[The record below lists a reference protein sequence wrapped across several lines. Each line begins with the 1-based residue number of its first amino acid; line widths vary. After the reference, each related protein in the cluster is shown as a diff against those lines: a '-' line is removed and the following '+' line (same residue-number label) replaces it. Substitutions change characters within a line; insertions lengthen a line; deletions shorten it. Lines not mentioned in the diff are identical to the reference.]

1 MAAVRLNERV
11 LPPAPDGDDDCG
23 IARLPNRVC
32 RHNGVCSMLIRAADA
47 IDPEDRS
54 FAGAGRERSVVAVP
68 AVGRRPLRLAVL
80 ALAVIALS
88 SCGTSKDND
97 IARALT
103 IQEFA
108 FSPDPYRAQA
118 GDKITVVNL
127 DAVDHTLTAD
137 DGSLATGALKSGGRA
152 SITVDRGGVIAYHCE
167 IHNFMRGV
175 IRVAESS
182 PSS

>member
-1 MAAVRLNERV
+1 MPVR
-11 LPPAPDGDDDCG
+11 
-23 IARLPNRVC
+23 
-32 RHNGVCSMLIRAADA
+32 GVDA
-47 IDPEDRS
+47 IDPEGRS
-54 FAGAGRERSVVAVP
+54 FAGAGRERSVVAVRS
-68 AVGRRPLRLAVL
+68 VGRRPPRPTVLAVAL
-80 ALAVIALS
+80 ALAVIVLP

-97 IARALT
+97 IARALS

-108 FSPDPYRAQA
+108 FSPDPYRADA

-137 DGSLATGALKSGGRA
+137 DGSLATGEIKSRNRT
-152 SITVDRGGVIAYHCE
+152 SITVDRPGDIAFHCE
-167 IHNFMRGV
+167 IHNSMHGV